1 MAKSKVYEL
10 AIKIN
15 GKLDSSLKKACAA
28 AAQNLETVGNAA
40 KTAGK
45 VVAGA
50 SAAIVGATA
59 TMGAAAVNAAAEYQT
74 QLANISTLLTG
85 TEAEVAA
92 RTAEIGDQILKVSD
106 KTGVATDN
114 LTDGMYQVISAFGD
128 SADAASILET
138 AAKSAAAGNATT
150 ADSINLLSAV
160 TKGYGDTSAAAV
172 QKAADLSFAT
182 VRLGQTSFPELAA
195 SMGKVIPLAGTLGLE
210 QEQLFGAM
218 ATLTGVTGSTAE
230 VVTQLKATM
239 QGFLSPSKNMQAAL
253 ASMGYE
259 SGQAL
264 LESKGLQ
271 GALDAL
277 KDSVHGDELAF
288 AGLFS
293 SVEAQTAVLAMAGT
307 QSENLASKTAEMYE
321 AAGAADTA
329 FQRQTNTLKYTVQT
343 VKNLGKNFLTQI
355 GTNILPY
362 VNDLAEAALPKV
374 QNALENAGDYVEKS
388 IIPTAEKAVKWIGEN
403 KTAIL
408 TVASAAVT
416 AVGAFKGLQVATAAV
431 GAVKNLSTIF
441 KAASDGG
448 KILNAVLSMG
458 GVKLAIIAGII
469 AAVAAGFVLLWN
481 KSEKFRET
489 VMVLWGQLQ
498 ALGGALADMAG
509 AIWAKAAPL
518 LEMLGNALLN
528 GLERAAD
535 LLAPVAGN
543 ILGIF
548 TGIADFISGVFLG
561 DWSQALR
568 GLQTIFG
575 NALSG
580 LGNLAVAGFT
590 AILEIGTSIW
600 PTIDSAVQAGITA
613 ISSRFPVLGA
623 VLASLWST
631 TQKVWSN
638 IQVIL
643 QNAIQFVQNVFSGNW
658 SAAWQNIV
666 NIFGSI
672 FSTVAS
678 IAMAPLNML
687 ASGVQSAINS
697 VAAFLQ
703 EKFPFLGALFSGW
716 ASSISAAIENI
727 KAIFSGIISFIENVF
742 AGNWSSAWQNIVDIF
757 GNLFGMIVNL
767 AKAPINGVISAIN
780 FVLEKINGIS
790 VTIPDWVPGVGGT
803 TLGFNIPTIPQLA
816 TGGIVTAPTILEAG
830 EGGEA
835 EAILPLSKL
844 AAMLQSV
851 ANAPEIPQMESGEK
865 ATAATAEITAITMI
879 PPQLVNMLEAWADRV
894 PEAPG
899 LTIPE
904 IPDMGNRED
913 SPEEA
918 PLAQLAKML
927 DDWTRNNKPDPH
939 GPGQGGGGGW
949 DFPEP
954 QPTGANGA
962 PPPAGGQ
969 NPPGGGVDTI
979 TFAPVFNFYGG
990 VTKEEAVE
998 AGKVSFAEFKRL
1010 YNQLKAEER
1019 RKNLS
1024 ASTR

>member
-293 SVEAQTAVLAMAGT
+293 SVEAQTAVLSMAGT

-321 AAGAADTA
+321 AAG
-329 FQRQTNTLKYTVQT
+329 TNTLKYTVQT

-355 GTNILPY
+355 GSNILPY

-374 QNALENAGDYVEKS
+374 QNALEATGDYVEKS

-441 KAASDGG
+441 KAASGGG

-498 ALGGALADMAG
+498 ALGGALSDMAG

-528 GLERAAD
+528 GLERAVD

-548 TGIADFISGVFLG
+548 TGIADFITGVFTG
-561 DWSQALR
+561 DCDKALQ
-568 GLQTIFG
+568 GLQNIFG
-575 NALSG
+575 NALAG
-580 LGNLAVAGFT
+580 LGNLAMAGFT

-600 PTIDSAVQAGITA
+600 PAIDNAVQAGIAA

-623 VLASLWST
+623 VLGSLWAT
-631 TQKVWSN
+631 VQKVWSN

-643 QNAIQFVQNVFSGNW
+643 QNAIQFVQNVFAGNW
-658 SAAWQNIV
+658 SGAWQNIV
-666 NIFGSI
+666 NIFSTI

-678 IAMAPLNML
+678 IAMAPMNML
-687 ASGVQSAINS
+687 ANGVQAAINS
-697 VAAFLQ
+697 VAAFLS
-703 EKFPFLGALFSGW
+703 EKFPFLGTLFSGW
-716 ASSISAAIENI
+716 AASISAAIENI
-727 KAIFSGIISFIENVF
+727 KAIFSGIIDFVQNVF
-742 AGNWSSAWQNIVDIF
+742 SGNWSAAWQNIVDIF

-851 ANAPEIPQMESGEK
+851 ANAPEI
-865 ATAATAEITAITMI
+865 TD
-879 PPQLVNMLEAWADRV
+879 L
-894 PEAPG
+894 
-899 LTIPE
+899 
-904 IPDMGNRED
+904 GNQED
-913 SPEEA
+913 GPEEA

-939 GPGQGGGGGW
+939 GPGQGGGGRDLPDPPRPGGN
-949 DFPEP
+949 D
-954 QPTGANGA
+954 A

-969 NPPGGGVDTI
+969 NPPGGVDTI
-979 TFAPVFNFYGG
+979 TFAPVFNFYGP
-990 VTKEEAVE
+990 TTPEQAKE
-998 AGKVSFAEFKRL
+998 AGQISFAEFKRM
-1010 YNQLKAEER
+1010 YDRMKAEER